1 MAKTKSSSASESS
14 TDSIFKKLISTA
26 NKVVPNS
33 TMTGSELDA
42 EIRTWIDSGSFLLN
56 MILSNKSD
64 GGWPCGRVVQLF
76 GPESIGKSTV
86 AYKAI
91 ANAQAQ
97 GGICI
102 YADIENAAN
111 KKFMQMLG
119 VDLERLIWTNIPDVE
134 DLFLAIEKMLVEIIN
149 DSSLKGKPVLV
160 IIDSIAVLQTKG
172 ELESDYEANMNISL
186 AKAKQLHKAF
196 RKITYFLNKANA
208 CLFCIDQ
215 IKDNAT
221 GMGQSWALS
230 GGKALPFFSSIRVYL
245 KGKKKIIAKDPTLE
259 NEYQD
264 ALAAWKAA
272 GGSKSNKEKPE
283 RIKAEEVTI
292 GYEVTAYTF
301 KNKTAP
307 PDRTAH
313 FRIIFS
319 EGLDDAECYL
329 DYLIKYGAV
338 KQTTSWYEVVGEL
351 GTGMSKFQRNDWLEV
366 LSDANF
372 YLKVKE
378 FLTDKLTIKSKS
390 DGYLIST
397 SDLDQDD
404 KALLE
409 RISKEEEEGV
419 EEIDSEN
426 D

>member
-1 MAKTKSSSASESS
+1 MAKTKSSVVESS

-33 TMTGSELDA
+33 TMSGTELDA

-56 MILSNKSD
+56 MILSNNPN

-102 YADIENAAN
+102 YADIENACN
-111 KKFMQMLG
+111 KKFMEMLG
-119 VDLERLIWTNIPDVE
+119 VNLDKLIWTNIPDVE
-134 DLFLAIEKMLVEIIN
+134 DLFLAIEKMLIEIIN
-149 DSSLKGKPVLV
+149 DASLKNKPIIIV
-160 IIDSIAVLQTKG
+160 IDSIAVLQTKI
-172 ELESDYEANMNISL
+172 ELEGDYDANMNVSL
-186 AKAKQLHKAF
+186 GKAKQLHKAF
-196 RKITYFLNKANA
+196 RKITYYLNKANA

-221 GMGQSWALS
+221 GMGQNFAIS

-259 NEYQD
+259 NEYLE
-264 ALAAWKAA
+264 AVAAWKEA
-272 GGSKSNKEKPE
+272 GGSKSGKDKPE
-283 RIKAEEVTI
+283 RIKADDVTI
-292 GYEVTAYTF
+292 GYEVSAYTF

-307 PDRTAH
+307 PDRTAQ
-313 FRIIFS
+313 FRIIFA

-329 DYLIKYGAV
+329 DCLLKYGAV
-338 KQTTSWYEVVGEL
+338 KQKGAWYELVGWEND
-351 GTGMSKFQRNDWLEV
+351 MKSFQRNDWLDL
-366 LSDANF
+366 LSDADF
-372 YLKVKE
+372 YFKVKD
-378 FLTDKLTIKSKS
+378 FLTEKLTIRSKT
-390 DGYLIST
+390 DGYLIET
-397 SDLDQDD
+397 SDLDKDD
-404 KALLE
+404 QAMLARLKA
-409 RISKEEEEGV
+409 EEE
-419 EEIDSEN
+419 SEQSSLEN
-426 D
+426 QE